1 VLPASDQV
9 LTNAFNVKLDLPS
22 IRIYDNVYV
31 PMDIIWTHNHRLA
44 SPATRLVRNAQG
56 ELLINAFLAL
66 NLHLSYRIRSASANR
81 GSSMKLPLIPACL
94 VGFTVLHARMQ
105 LRVTRVMIAMQF
117 SHLQVYANV
126 KPLWLECLEIIYA
139 KHAFLHVLHAMEH
152 SKINVSHALAQRTF
166 N

>member
-1 VLPASDQV
+1 MLPASDQV

-22 IRIYDNVYV
+22 IRIYDNVCV

-66 NLHLSYRIRSASANR
+66 NLHLSCRIRSASANR
-81 GSSMKLPLIPACL
+81 GSSMNLPLIPACL

-117 SHLQVYANV
+117 
-126 KPLWLECLEIIYA
+126 
-139 KHAFLHVLHAMEH
+139 
-152 SKINVSHALAQRTF
+152 
-166 N
+166 